1 MTKIFFSIL
10 TFAIITI
17 SCSTEQERYYKGFVD
32 KTNDK
37 TPLWE
42 YMEMRDYFGG
52 EKEFNEFVK
61 TFKDYYIKTVE
72 RDVEQ
77 DKYIVKAYQDGS
89 GQWDIIYSITITKGK
104 VQVKLHIPGYQTK
117 RVDNE
122 KIEIIFNDRTTRE
135 HYNNAVFICTFL
147 TNAGTTDETIFI
159 KAIGGENSYIL
170 DLTGSIEKSKQW
182 TELKSVEIEYL
193 FYKSPSPPTTF

>member
-1 MTKIFFSIL
+1 MTKYFFSIL

-42 YMEMRDYFGG
+42 YMEMRDYFAG

-61 TFKDYYIKTVE
+61 TFKDYYIETVE

-77 DKYIVKAYQDGS
+77 DRYIVKAYQDGS

-104 VQVKLHIPGYQTK
+104 VQVRLHIPDYQTK
-117 RVDNE
+117 RVDN
-122 KIEIIFNDRTTRE
+122 KIELTFNDRVARE
-135 HYNNAVFICTFL
+135 HYNNAVFKCTFL
-147 TNAGTTDETIFI
+147 TKDGTAEESIFI
-159 KAIGGENSYIL
+159 KEIGGENSYTL
-170 DLTGSIEKSKQW
+170 DLTDSLKKSKQW
-182 TELKSVEIEYL
+182 TELKSAEIEYL
-193 FYKSPSPPTTF
+193 FYKSPRDNH